1 MLSIYFVIDRGL
13 PPAPADATVTRHLLL
28 GCGLYYG
35 VLTFN
40 LAITFWIGE
49 PLLGLVGVMIY
60 LPVTLLF
67 VLRLLNRVPGAVV
80 ARTSAARQFT

>member
-1 MLSIYFVIDRGL
+1 M
-13 PPAPADATVTRHLLL
+13 VTGHLLL

-49 PLLGLVGVMIY
+49 SLLGLVGVMIY

-67 VLRLLNRVPGAVV
+67 VLRLLNRVPGAVDP
-80 ARTSAARQFT
+80 RTSAARQFTLEN